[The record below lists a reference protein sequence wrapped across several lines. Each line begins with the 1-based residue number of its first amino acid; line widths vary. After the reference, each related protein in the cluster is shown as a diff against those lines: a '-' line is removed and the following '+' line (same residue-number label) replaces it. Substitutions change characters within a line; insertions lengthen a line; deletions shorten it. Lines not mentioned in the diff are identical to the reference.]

1 MDVKQY
7 CEDMGAEL
15 STWKKELHDVLNAV
29 ETFPA
34 RDKELASPQIS
45 NLRTLIEDISAKIDR
60 LRNECPL
67 DWSAMA
73 NDIQRQTT
81 ELRTK
86 MASISI
92 WDRDHI
98 AGGFVGG

>member
-7 CEDMGAEL
+7 CDDMGLEL
-15 STWKKELHDVLNAV
+15 SAWKKELGDVLKAV
-29 ETFPA
+29 ETFPEKE
-34 RDKELASPQIS
+34 KELVSPQIG
-45 NLRTLIEDISAKIDR
+45 NVRTLIEDISVKIEK
-60 LRNECPL
+60 LKNQCPL

-73 NDIQRQTT
+73 SEIQRSAT

-86 MASISI
+86 MATM

>member
-7 CEDMGAEL
+7 CNDMGAEL
-15 STWKKELHDVLNAV
+15 SNWKKELHDVLNAV

-34 RDKELASPQIS
+34 RDKELASPQITGI
-45 NLRTLIEDISAKIDR
+45 RTLIEDISTKIDR
-60 LRNECPL
+60 LKNECPL

-73 NDIQRQTT
+73 NDIQRQAA

-86 MASISI
+86 ITDM

-98 AGGFVGG
+98 AGGYVGG

>member
-7 CEDMGAEL
+7 CNDIGAEL
-15 STWKKELHDVLNAV
+15 SIWKNQLHDALNAV
-29 ETFPA
+29 ETFQA
-34 RDKELASPQIS
+34 TDTKIASPRITS
-45 NLRTLIEDISAKIDR
+45 IRTLIEDISTKIDK

-73 NDIQRQTT
+73 NDIQRQAT

-86 MASISI
+86 MTNIR
-92 WDRDHI
+92 DRDHST
-98 AGGFVGG
+98 GGFGDG